1 MVRTCLR
8 GMVDSFLPVL
18 FEYFDK
24 FIFLKGGSVFAAG
37 GPDVITPE
45 TIQAVY
51 DVPVEIKNFQGAPVV
66 IPMA

>member
-1 MVRTCLR
+1 MTMHNLNMALR
-8 GMVDSFLPVL
+8 YS
-18 FEYFDK
+18 DK

-51 DVPVEIKNFQGAPVV
+51 DVPVEIKNYQGAPVV